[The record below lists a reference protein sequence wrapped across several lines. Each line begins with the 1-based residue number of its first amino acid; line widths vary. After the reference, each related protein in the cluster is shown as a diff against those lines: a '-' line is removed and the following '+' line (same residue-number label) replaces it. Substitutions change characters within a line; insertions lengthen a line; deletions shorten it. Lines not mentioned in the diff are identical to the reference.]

1 MEWLNYHHLLY
12 FWVVARTGTI
22 SKASAELRLA
32 PPTISAQIK
41 RLEENLGEKLFAKRG
56 RRLVLTDMGHVVF
69 RYAEDIFAL
78 GRELTDTV
86 RGRPTGRPQ
95 RLRVGVADVLP
106 KRIAYRLIQPALN
119 LAGPVRVI
127 CREDRPDRLV
137 AELAV
142 HELDL
147 VLSDAPIGPTI
158 RVQAFNHLLGEC
170 DVSFYGKPD
179 LAAAYRRR
187 FPHCLNGAPF
197 LLPSDSTALR
207 PSLDEWFASEQI
219 RPEVVGEFDDFALL
233 RVFGEAGAG
242 FFAAPSLLDGEMRQQ
257 FGFKRIGRTDA
268 VRGRFY
274 AISVERKIKHPAVV
288 AICDAA
294 REKLFG

>member
-119 LAGPVRVI
+119 LAGAVRVI

-179 LAAAYRRR
+179 LAAVYHRR